1 MTGLALV
8 MRFFSF
14 FPSVIDH
21 DESTYILIADAIRQ
35 GQVYLK
41 DITDTKPI
49 GIFTLFALFQTL
61 FGKSVMTIRIITA
74 IWIALTAW
82 MLYLVHRQLLKNA
95 VHPGY
100 NPAPAASAVIY
111 VFITSIFTFYGVSP
125 NTEQFFNL
133 FSISA
138 LLLMLR
144 NRSITS
150 LFLAGSLLGLGF
162 MIKPVVLFDAVALG
176 LFYLWQQIKQGKKW
190 SYWLARCA
198 TMGIGFVIPFGL
210 VWMYYLQ
217 QGLGDTFWFYTF
229 ELSGRYFINPPW
241 YDYVIYVLEFFARF
255 LPVTVWFFF
264 CLWHWRTTRS
274 DLPVLALVWS
284 SLAMIIILWPGK
296 LFGHYLIQI
305 MLPVSLL
312 AGSFFDVRRS
322 PGRWVAWMRNPRL
335 GYALLVIIVFGNV
348 ILQKKDYFDKPD
360 YPRQV
365 AEYLNDRLHPGDI
378 IYTGDFHP
386 ITYLL
391 TGTQSPTPYVHRSL
405 IWTTYNSKALK
416 INPAEEWHKIL
427 EKKPRFILLEKP
439 VSANHPLYKEINSS
453 YFVTERIGNKVSVYE
468 RKS

>member
-1 MTGLALV
+1 MRNLFSNPWKVLGIFTGLALV

-21 DESTYILIADAIRQ
+21 DESTYIIIADAIRQ
-35 GQVYLK
+35 GKIYLK
-41 DITDTKPI
+41 DVTDTKPI

-61 FGKSVMTIRIITA
+61 FGKSVMVIRIITA

-82 MLYLVHRQLLKNA
+82 MLYLVHRQLVKDA
-95 VHPGY
+95 AIPGY
-100 NPAPAASAVIY
+100 NPAPVASGMIY

-133 FSISA
+133 FSVMA

-144 NRSITS
+144 NKNITW
-150 LFLAGSLLGLGF
+150 LFIAGLLLGAGF
-162 MIKPVVLFDAVALG
+162 MIKPVVLFDAIALG
-176 LFYLWQQIKQGKKW
+176 LFYLWQQVKQGKKW
-190 SYWLARCA
+190 SFWLTRCA
-198 TMGIGFVIPFGL
+198 LMGIGFVIPFAL
-210 VWMYYLQ
+210 VWLYYIQ

-264 CLWHWRTTRS
+264 CLWHWRTTGS
-274 DLPVLALVWS
+274 DLPVLALVWGG
-284 SLAMIIILWPGK
+284 LVMIIILLPGK
-296 LFGHYLIQI
+296 LFGHYLIQF

-322 PGRWVAWMRNPRL
+322 PGSALAWMRNPRL
-335 GYALLVIIVFGNV
+335 GYTLLGLIVLVNLV
-348 ILQKKDYFDKPD
+348 LQKKDYFDKPD

-365 AEYLNDRLHPGDI
+365 ADYLNSRLEPGDV
-378 IYTGDFHP
+378 IYSGDFHQ

-391 TGTQSPTPYVHRSL
+391 TGTQSPTPYIHRSL
-405 IWTTYNSKALK
+405 IWTTYNSQALK
-416 INPAEEWHKIL
+416 IDPAEEWHKIL
-427 EKKPRFILLEKP
+427 DQNPRFILIEKP
-439 VSANHPLYKEINSS
+439 VPEGHLSGCLAG
-453 YFVTERIGNKVSVYE
+453 V
-468 RKS
+468 